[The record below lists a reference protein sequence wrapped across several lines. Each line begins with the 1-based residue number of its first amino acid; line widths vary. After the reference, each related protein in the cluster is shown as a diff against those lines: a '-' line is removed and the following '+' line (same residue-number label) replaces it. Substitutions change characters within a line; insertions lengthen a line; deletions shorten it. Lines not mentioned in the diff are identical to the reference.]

1 MIVELLLLVQ
11 ITSTLAMV
19 GLIWFVQVVHY
30 PLFSAV
36 GRSNFGHYERSHQR
50 RTTIV
55 VAPLM
60 LAEAL
65 TATTMIWCR
74 PDGISQ
80 SLALFGVALVA
91 TLWIST
97 FFWQVPAHEQL
108 MRSFD
113 TNAHRRLVLS
123 NWFRTAVWTARG
135 LLVSWLCLQLLKVNS
150 L

>member
-1 MIVELLLLVQ
+1 MIVELLLLAQ
-11 ITSTLAMV
+11 IASTLAMV

-36 GRSNFGHYERSHQR
+36 GRRNFGHYERSHQR

-80 SLALFGVALVA
+80 SMALFGVALVA
-91 TLWIST
+91 ILWIST
-97 FFWQVPAHEQL
+97 FFWQVPLSAY
-108 MRSFD
+108 S
-113 TNAHRRLVLS
+113 RRICSL
-123 NWFRTAVWTARG
+123 AVRGPASGFSETKLARFPI
-135 LLVSWLCLQLLKVNS
+135 LF
-150 L
+150 